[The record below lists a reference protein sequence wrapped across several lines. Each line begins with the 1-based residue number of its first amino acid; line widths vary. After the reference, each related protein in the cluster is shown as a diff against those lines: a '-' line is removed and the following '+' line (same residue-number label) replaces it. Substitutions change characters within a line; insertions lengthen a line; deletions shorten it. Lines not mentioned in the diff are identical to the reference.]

1 MTIYQISRNCMECF
15 QTEER
20 FYCDV
25 RGLFYQLHIPQQEQT
40 VLMNIA
46 GKKKDGLRKFQ
57 KHIVVFIKN

>member
-1 MTIYQISRNCMECF
+1 MECF